1 MNDLRLAARH
11 LFKSP
16 GFTVVAVVTL
26 AVGVAATASLFSVIK
41 SLVLDPLPYPDSQRV
56 GQIWAKNAGAI
67 LDFMP
72 LSTPDFL
79 DLQEQLTSF
88 EAIGAFSPRR
98 FNLGGDKPES
108 VEGALCT
115 PGVFPA
121 FGVAPLL
128 GRWFTAEDVA
138 SRDGASVVI
147 ISHALWR
154 QRFAA
159 NPGCLGRSLRL
170 DGRDYIVVGVMPEQF
185 ELLSMWTR
193 DRTLSLWLP
202 LALSRADRNR
212 GNLWMSSVA
221 RLKPDASPDRA
232 RAELEAAG
240 GRLATLAPD
249 TNARRTFW
257 FMPLQQGL
265 GGLPALRISVLLGAG
280 WTLLVLAGQNVAAMM
295 LARGISRQ
303 SEIAVRI
310 ALGASRLRIVRLVLA
325 ESLLLAALAGGLGF
339 LLTVWAMDA
348 LEAILPAA
356 VMPRSGLIIDGW
368 LLGCIAF
375 LAVLIVQMAGLAPA
389 LLASKTNVVSGLKEA
404 GVGHSSARK
413 TQGRLRRLV
422 IAQIAI
428 ALLLVSIATQLSGTY
443 RQMVASSRS
452 LVSDQIVTAAVAVKG
467 AKYDHRARVAFWDR
481 FVAIT
486 AALPGVTEAGLTTKL
501 PFDGGVS
508 MQMLTDEQV
517 FDPMKPV
524 PYVEVSYVSPRFFS
538 ALSVIPLQG
547 RPLAADDFRASRR
560 SVVINR
566 AMARH
571 YWPNQN
577 PIGRRLR
584 PAQAGTTWAAEVVGV
599 IDDVRQVAER
609 PAKPEMYFP
618 YTDEPREEAF
628 LVVRIAPGLPVPLAA
643 IREELRRIDPD
654 LALAGVQSMQALFD
668 KSGRVISVVTTVVD
682 GLTVAILGLAALGLY
697 GTLSFTF
704 ARRRRDIG
712 VRLALGAAP
721 GDIVRLIVRQA
732 LVWVAI
738 GAAIGTTG
746 SWLLGRATRAML
758 ADATPV
764 DLPQLG
770 TSIAIVLAAA
780 AVASFLP
787 ARRATRVNPVEALRA
802 E

>member
-1 MNDLRLAARH
+1 MSDLSFAARH
-11 LFKSP
+11 LLKSP
-16 GFTVVAVVTL
+16 GFTFVAVGTL
-26 AVGVAATASLFSVIK
+26 AVGIAATASLFSVIK
-41 SLVLDPLPYPDSQRV
+41 GLVLDPLPYPDSHRV
-56 GQIWAKNAGAI
+56 GQVWGKNVGAI
-67 LDFMP
+67 LDFTP

-79 DLQEQLTSF
+79 DLEEQLTSF
-88 EAIGAFSPRR
+88 EAIGAFTPRR

-108 VEGALCT
+108 IEGALCT

-138 SRDGASVVI
+138 NKDGAAVVI
-147 ISHALWR
+147 ISHALWQ

-159 NPGCLGRSLRL
+159 SPDCLGQSLRL
-170 DGRDYIVVGVMPEQF
+170 DGRDFIVVGVMPKQF

-202 LALSRADRNR
+202 LALTRADQNR
-212 GNLWMSSVA
+212 GNLWMSSIA
-221 RLKPDASPDRA
+221 RLKPDASADQA
-232 RAELEAAG
+232 KAELEAAG
-240 GRLATLAPD
+240 GRIAKLAPD

-310 ALGASRLRIVRLVLA
+310 ALGASRLRIVQLVLA

-339 LLTVWAMDA
+339 LLTLWAMDA
-348 LEAILPAA
+348 LGAILPAT
-356 VMPRSGLIIDGW
+356 VMPRSGLVIDGW

-375 LAVLIVQMAGLAPA
+375 LSVLIVQMAGLAPA
-389 LLASKTNVVSGLKEA
+389 LLASKTDVVSGLKEA
-404 GVGHSSARK
+404 GVSHSSARK
-413 TQGRLRRLV
+413 TQRRLCRLV
-422 IAQIAI
+422 IAQIAM

-443 RQMVASSRS
+443 RQMVASSQS

-467 AKYDHRARVAFWDR
+467 TKYDGNARAAFWDR
-481 FVAIT
+481 FVAAT
-486 AALPGVTEAGLTTKL
+486 AALPGVSEAGLTTKL

-508 MQMLTDEQV
+508 MKMLTDEQV
-517 FDPMKPV
+517 FDPTNPV
-524 PYVEVSYVSPRFFS
+524 PFVEVSYVSPHFFS
-538 ALSVIPLQG
+538 ALNAALLQG
-547 RPLAADDFRASRR
+547 RLLAESDFRASRR

-571 YWPNQN
+571 YWPGQD
-577 PIGRRLR
+577 PIGRHLR

-599 IDDVRQVAER
+599 IEDIRQVAER

-628 LVVRIAPGLPVPLAA
+628 LVVRTSPGLPVPLAA
-643 IREELRRIDPD
+643 IREELRRINPD

-668 KSGRVISVVTTVVD
+668 KSGGVISVITSVVD

-712 VRLALGAAP
+712 VRLALGASP
-721 GDIVRLIVRQA
+721 QDIVQLVLRQA
-732 LVWVAI
+732 LIWVAV
-738 GAAIGTTG
+738 GAAIGSAG
-746 SWLLGRATRAML
+746 SWLIGWATRAML

-764 DLPQLG
+764 DLLQLG
-770 TSIAIVLAAA
+770 LSIAIVLVSA
-780 AVASFLP
+780 AVAAFLP
-787 ARRATRVNPVEALRA
+787 ARRATRVNPVEALRS

>member
-16 GFTVVAVVTL
+16 GFTLVAVVTL

-202 LALSRADRNR
+202 LALSRANRNR

-339 LLTVWAMDA
+339 LGG
-348 LEAILPAA
+348 
-356 VMPRSGLIIDGW
+356 RSVFGNGRFV
-368 LLGCIAF
+368 G
-375 LAVLIVQMAGLAPA
+375 IVGPVGGDAPA
-389 LLASKTNVVSGLKEA
+389 LADFGGAGIHLVGNGAFLIDVFSQFHVVVADGGLA
-404 GVGHSSARK
+404 R
-413 TQGRLRRLV
+413 
-422 IAQIAI
+422 I
-428 ALLLVSIATQLSGTY
+428 
-443 RQMVASSRS
+443 VASGEEQNR
-452 LVSDQIVTAAVAVKG
+452 TGKG
-467 AKYDHRARVAFWDR
+467 KNGF
-481 FVAIT
+481 
-486 AALPGVTEAGLTTKL
+486 
-501 PFDGGVS
+501 GGN
-508 MQMLTDEQV
+508 
-517 FDPMKPV
+517 
-524 PYVEVSYVSPRFFS
+524 
-538 ALSVIPLQG
+538 G
-547 RPLAADDFRASRR
+547 
-560 SVVINR
+560 
-566 AMARH
+566 
-571 YWPNQN
+571 
-577 PIGRRLR
+577 
-584 PAQAGTTWAAEVVGV
+584 
-599 IDDVRQVAER
+599 
-609 PAKPEMYFP
+609 
-618 YTDEPREEAF
+618 
-628 LVVRIAPGLPVPLAA
+628 
-643 IREELRRIDPD
+643 
-654 LALAGVQSMQALFD
+654 
-668 KSGRVISVVTTVVD
+668 
-682 GLTVAILGLAALGLY
+682 
-697 GTLSFTF
+697 
-704 ARRRRDIG
+704 
-712 VRLALGAAP
+712 
-721 GDIVRLIVRQA
+721 
-732 LVWVAI
+732 
-738 GAAIGTTG
+738 
-746 SWLLGRATRAML
+746 GRAH
-758 ADATPV
+758 
-764 DLPQLG
+764 G
-770 TSIAIVLAAA
+770 
-780 AVASFLP
+780 ASF
-787 ARRATRVNPVEALRA
+787 RR
-802 E
+802 